1 MGGIVEITSSAK
13 PEKTMRVQ
21 LLALA
26 ALFGVCTSDALP
38 QSASEAPM
46 MGTFTS
52 SAEIGSLID
61 KAKSD
66 RKQDQPMVAEPI
78 VSLAPYHANLE
89 YRAAAA
95 PAALHVRDAE
105 MMYVIEG
112 TGTIITGGK
121 LVDEKR
127 TNAANLSGSSI
138 AGGNTRPLSKGD
150 FLIVPEN
157 TPHQILPGGKAP
169 IVLMTLHVPRP
180 ISTPWP

>member
-1 MGGIVEITSSAK
+1 
-13 PEKTMRVQ
+13 MRVQ

-26 ALFGVCTSDALP
+26 ALFGACASDALP

-46 MGTFTS
+46 MKTFTS
-52 SAEIGSLID
+52 SAQIAGLID
-61 KAKSD
+61 KARSD
-66 RKQDQPMVAEPI
+66 RKQDQPMVAEAI
-78 VSLAPYHANLE
+78 LLLAPYHANLE
-89 YRAAAA
+89 YRAAVA
-95 PAALHVRDAE
+95 PAAVHERDAE

-121 LVDEKR
+121 LMNEKR

-138 AGGNTRPLSKGD
+138 AGGNSQPLSKGD

-157 TPHQILPGGKAP
+157 TPHQILPGGGAP

-180 ISTPWP
+180 VSAPWP

>member
-1 MGGIVEITSSAK
+1 
-13 PEKTMRVQ
+13 MRVP

-26 ALFGVCTSDALP
+26 ALFGACAGDALS

-46 MGTFTS
+46 MKTFTS
-52 SAEIGSLID
+52 STEIAGLID

-66 RKQDQPMVAEPI
+66 RKQGQPMVAEPI
-78 VSLAPYHANLE
+78 VLLAPYHASLE

-95 PAALHVRDAE
+95 PAALHERDAE

-112 TGTIITGGK
+112 MGEIITGGK
-121 LVDEKR
+121 LVNEKR
-127 TNAANLSGSSI
+127 TNTANLSGSSI
-138 AGGNTRPLSKGD
+138 AGGNIQPLSKGD

-157 TPHQILPGGKAP
+157 TPHQILPGGGAP
-169 IVLMTLHVPRP
+169 IVLITLHVPRP